1 MSSNNVKVMDAVRN
15 GKNSASKKDIQRVT
29 GLSWGTM
36 CKTTNLLL
44 EQGYL
49 FARREKTNSPGRPVV
64 PLCVNADSALFC
76 GIDVGAA
83 TTKTLFCDMNF
94 NILHRDELPTEPYTT
109 PERFSDWIAEVFH
122 QVLRESGVQKE
133 KLHAVGLAISGN
145 VDSEH
150 GLIVSGGNFGM
161 KYGADIP
168 LTGIAQRIGKPVY
181 AVTTQVAAVCAEYHF
196 GKRAGCGNL
205 VSIGLGVG
213 IGSGIV
219 TNHML
224 LLSHPK
230 RPVGYIGH
238 ILIPSN
244 RHLCTCGFTG
254 CLEAYSGSRY
264 LAEIAKETLPDRP
277 ELHSAPALD
286 RAATQGDP
294 DALKIMTTAAS
305 YNAVGIAAMIQLYA
319 PDAILFSGGQSRRDG
334 FLFQTTLEKLAEIL
348 PPERRSCF
356 LDITNLGAHQSALG
370 AARLAY
376 ETFF

>member
-1 MSSNNVKVMDAVRN
+1 MDAVRN
-15 GKNSASKKDIQRVT
+15 GRNSASKKDIQHIT
-29 GLSWGTM
+29 NLSWGTM
-36 CKTTNLLL
+36 CKTVNALL

-49 FARREKTNSPGRPVV
+49 FARKEEKTNSPGRPVV

-76 GIDVGAA
+76 GIDIGAS

-94 NILHRDELPTEPYTT
+94 KILHRDELPTEPYTT
-109 PERFSDWIAEVFH
+109 QERFLDWIAGVFE
-122 QVLRESGVQKE
+122 QELKESGLRRE
-133 KLHAVGLAISGN
+133 LLHAVGVAVSGN

-150 GLIVSGGNFGM
+150 GIIVSGENFGM
-161 KYGADIP
+161 KFGVDVSVAE
-168 LTGIAQRIGKPVY
+168 IARRIGKPVY
-181 AVTTQVAAVCAEYHF
+181 AVTTQAAAVCAEYHF

-219 TNHML
+219 TNHLL

-238 ILIPSN
+238 ILIPGN

-264 LAEIAKETLPDRP
+264 LAGIARETLPSRP

-286 RAATQGDP
+286 RAAALGDP
-294 DALKIMTTAAS
+294 DAVKIMTTAAS

-319 PDAILFSGGQSRRDG
+319 PDAILFSGGQSKRDG
-334 FLFQTTLEKLAEIL
+334 FLFRTTLEKLAEIL

-356 LDITNLGAHQSALG
+356 LDITNLGAHQSAIG